1 MVDWTWFTQRSQNVS
16 LVNITHTELRF
27 SITFERYGLTFSI
40 WQFKQL
46 AHLIFRSKQ
55 ASKEIQS
62 NASFCFDFEGCF
74 LLFCRCCFVWG
85 CFLCV
90 LLLFFGAVVCFFQMT
105 GLVEWSILPVL
116 PQALPLLA
124 PILLMHKTS
133 ENITLFYYCESNCV
147 CIYFLFTCFIKLFV
161 NVLIWYIRRLN
172 FLFKD

>member
-1 MVDWTWFTQRSQNVS
+1 MHHSVLILRVVS
-16 LVNITHTELRF
+16 
-27 SITFERYGLTFSI
+27 
-40 WQFKQL
+40 
-46 AHLIFRSKQ
+46 
-55 ASKEIQS
+55 
-62 NASFCFDFEGCF
+62 
-74 LLFCRCCFVWG
+74 CCFVVVVLFG
-85 CFLCV
+85 VVFLCV

-161 NVLIWYIRRLN
+161 NVLIRYIRRLN